1 MKKLMIAALAVAMG
15 GVVVAATDDDPCST
29 KNYCG
34 FAYRLKLA
42 GKTVVAKSLTKGS
55 AKTCDYEWGCWAKP
69 ASYRVAGYIYGGFT
83 TENPGCAECECNTF
97 ATLGDEL
104 WFWNANKEQVEF
116 KEVSFEVFDVLRN
129 GGLKNKAQI
138 GIKMDDLYL
147 AGFGAFNPESRKLK
161 SANGFF
167 AGTLETPKCGDIIGC
182 EYQETGTAQVF
193 APCKGDVD
201 WVSGDAAKVIAYGRW
216 SLTYRQ
222 DKVDAIRGG
231 ADIEKTLT
239 PAKFVKADAETET
252 PVP

>member
-15 GVVVAATDDDPCST
+15 GVTMAATAGDPCST

-42 GKTVVAKSLTKGS
+42 GKTVVAKSVEKGS
-55 AKTCDYEWGCWAKP
+55 VKTCDYETGCWAKP

-83 TENPGCAECECNTF
+83 LENPGCAECDCNKF
-97 ATLGDEL
+97 ATLADDL
-104 WFWNANKEQVEF
+104 WFWNANKEQVKF
-116 KEVSFEVFDVLRN
+116 DSVTFEVFDILRN
-129 GGLKNKAQI
+129 GGLKNKAQV

-167 AGTLETPKCGDIIGC
+167 AGTLATPKCGGIIAC

-193 APCKGDVD
+193 APCKGEDAD
-201 WVSGDAAKVIAYGRW
+201 WEADAAAKVIAYGRW

-231 ADIEKTLT
+231 ADVKKTLT
-239 PAKFVKADAETET
+239 PAKFVEDEAET